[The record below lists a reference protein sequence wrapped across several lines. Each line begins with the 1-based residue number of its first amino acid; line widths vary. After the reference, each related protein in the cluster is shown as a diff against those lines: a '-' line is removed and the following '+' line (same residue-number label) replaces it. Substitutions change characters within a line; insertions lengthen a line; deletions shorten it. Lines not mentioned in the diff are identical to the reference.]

1 MSLKPPPPPV
11 KSEPGSFA
19 WMDWYKKLYD
29 YLNTAGSVVW
39 STINFTGSKLTDIV
53 IRLHSNLQGIAG
65 TGEYHISAT
74 EATKVTSLLNG
85 IITGINYLGFSITP
99 VGVPLTTPGTLFYDN
114 ADGNQT
120 LSLVMGNGITTQ
132 QIGEESFIRVKATS
146 AITDGQVVMFTGSVG
161 ASGALTGAPATGLVA
176 NTAFYVIGVA
186 TESIPLNGWGYI
198 TYNGNVRGIDTTGG
212 AEAWVDGQILYLDPT
227 VPGKLTKTLPV
238 APNPKVT
245 VAVVVKASATIG
257 TLSVRLGYG
266 GRLGDFEGDIHI
278 SSLVAGNILQ
288 YSGTNSRWE
297 NVAFPG
303 ITNLTGPITSIG
315 NATAIASQTGT
326 GTKFVM
332 DISPALV
339 TPNVGV
345 ASGTSLAATGG
356 VGVGGA
362 SVGSS
367 GVAFPATAVAIADV
381 NTLDDYEEGTWTPI
395 DASGAGLTLTTAD
408 CIYTKIGRQVIC
420 KGSITYPVTASGAGA
435 SIGGLPFAS
444 GAYGGSSIQGFF
456 GVRTFTI
463 VSDGLYGGASST
475 NFSID
480 KNHGGAVALN
490 SDLSGSL
497 MYFTVIYNV

>member
-29 YLNTAGSVVW
+29 YLNTAGSIIW

-53 IRLHSNLQGIAG
+53 TRPHTALQGILG
-65 TGEYHISAT
+65 TGEYHVSAT
-74 EATKVTSLLNG
+74 EASKVTSLLNG

-132 QIGEESFIRVKATS
+132 QIGEESFIRVKATA

-161 ASGALTGAPATGLVA
+161 ASGALTGAPATGLTP

-198 TYNGNVRGIDTTGG
+198 TYNGNVRNINTSGG

-227 VPGKLTKTLPV
+227 VPGKLTKILPI

-245 VAVVVKASATIG
+245 VAAVVKASTTVG
-257 TLSVRLGYG
+257 TLSVRLAYG
-266 GRLGDFEGDIHI
+266 GRLGDFEGDVNI

-303 ITNLTGPITSIG
+303 VANTFY
-315 NATAIASQTGT
+315 
-326 GTKFVM
+326 TK
-332 DISPALV
+332 
-339 TPNVGV
+339 VGY
-345 ASGTSLAATGG
+345 
-356 VGVGGA
+356 
-362 SVGSS
+362 
-367 GVAFPATAVAIADV
+367 P
-381 NTLDDYEEGTWTPI
+381 
-395 DASGAGLTLTTAD
+395 TTAD
-408 CIYTKIGRQVIC
+408 IAA
-420 KGSITYPVTASGAGA
+420 GSWAMYKDTTSGDIRVWTNDGGTMKSTPLAVSGPV
-435 SIGGLPFAS
+435 
-444 GAYGGSSIQGFF
+444 
-456 GVRTFTI
+456 VW
-463 VSDGLYGGASST
+463 
-475 NFSID
+475 
-480 KNHGGAVALN
+480 
-490 SDLSGSL
+490 
-497 MYFTVIYNV
+497 